1 MKAAD
6 TSVTVAAF
14 GQWHRLHEPAR
25 ATLDE
30 GVSIPAHVLLETYA
44 VLTGFPP
51 PHRASP
57 AIVRTWLDGRFAV
70 ILPAPSTAD
79 HQALSGRLA
88 DAGRAGGSVYDA
100 LVGLTAKAS
109 GVTLVTADERAA
121 VIYELLEVDTQLLVS

>member
-1 MKAAD
+1 MKAVD

-14 GQWHRLHEPAR
+14 GEWHRLHEPAR
-25 ATLDE
+25 AALDE
-30 GVSIPAHVLLETYA
+30 GMSVSVHVLLETYA

-57 AIVRTWLDGRFAV
+57 AIVSTWLDGRFEV

-79 HQALSGRLA
+79 HQALIGTLA
-88 DAGRAGGSVYDA
+88 NAGRAGGSVYDA

-121 VIYELLEVDTQLLVS
+121 AIYELLEIDTQLLVS